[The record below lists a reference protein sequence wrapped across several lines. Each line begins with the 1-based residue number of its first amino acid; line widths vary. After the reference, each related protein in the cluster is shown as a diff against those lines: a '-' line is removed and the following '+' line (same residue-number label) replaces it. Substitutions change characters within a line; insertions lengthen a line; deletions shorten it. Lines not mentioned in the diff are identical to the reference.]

1 MTKYQNYV
9 KIVAWSHLYNKEGVL
24 IMNKVLTIKRFVDE
38 SGDVEVI
45 KQKVFDYI
53 DDRGLNFTHAEV
65 EQNGLNGPRDDPER
79 REFYPLRIFASDGT
93 VLMISEVRTGYQG
106 ASSRALI
113 EILRYAGFSLEREFV
128 DSVFNERKIRRIINF

>member
-1 MTKYQNYV
+1 
-9 KIVAWSHLYNKEGVL
+9 
-24 IMNKVLTIKRFVDE
+24 MNKFLTIKRFVDE

-53 DDRGLNFTHAEV
+53 DDRNLTYTHAEID
-65 EQNGLNGPRDDPER
+65 QNGLNGPRNPELK
-79 REFYPLRIFASDGT
+79 EFYPLRIFASDGT

-113 EILRYAGFSLEREFV
+113 EILEHAGFKLNREFI
-128 DSVFNERKIRRIINF
+128 DSIFNERKIKRTIGF

>member
-1 MTKYQNYV
+1 MLLFMCGL
-9 KIVAWSHLYNKEGVL
+9 IIFIRRVL
-24 IMNKVLTIKRFVDE
+24 TMNKIFTIKRFVDE

-53 DDRGLNFTHAEV
+53 DDRGLSFTHAEI
-65 EQNGLNGPRDDPER
+65 EQNGLNSPRDPEL

-113 EILRYAGFSLEREFV
+113 EILKYAGFTLEREFV
-128 DSVFNERKIRRIINF
+128 DSVFNERKIKRVINF

>member
-1 MTKYQNYV
+1 
-9 KIVAWSHLYNKEGVL
+9 
-24 IMNKVLTIKRFVDE
+24 MNKFLTIKRFVDE

-53 DDRGLNFTHAEV
+53 DDRNLTFTHAEV
-65 EQNGLNGPRDDPER
+65 DQSGLNGPRNPELK
-79 REFYPLRIFASDGT
+79 EFYPLRIFASDGT

-113 EILRYAGFSLEREFV
+113 EILEYAGFELEQSFV
-128 DSVFNERKIRRIINF
+128 DSVFNEKKLKRLISF